1 MNRLS
6 LVELLNAE
14 RVRPDVYSVDG
25 LPLSRVDERLVLE
38 IVEGGWAVYYAER
51 GGRSGERR
59 FDTEDEAC
67 HFMLDRLLADAGNRL
82 PRA

>member
-6 LVELLNAE
+6 LAELLNAD

-38 IVEGGWAVYYAER
+38 NVEGGWAVYYAER

-59 FDTEDEAC
+59 FDTEHEAC
-67 HFMLDRLLADAGNRL
+67 HFMLDRLLADSGNRL